1 MSFLASEQKHIET
14 ILKSLPTSA
23 GVYRFLDKDNNV
35 IYVGKAKNLRNRVQS
50 YFKNDLT
57 HSPKTRLL
65 VKKIHDIKLVVVESE
80 TEALLLEN
88 NFIKQYKPRYNIL
101 LKDDKTYPW
110 FCVSNE
116 EYPRVFTTRKR
127 LKDGSLYFGP
137 YPNGK
142 LLKELQDLIS
152 KLYPYRRCVMPMS
165 EESVFKNKYR
175 ACLNKQIKI
184 CSAPCEGC
192 VTKEEYREIISDIK
206 RILRGD
212 FYQIKKDLKNQMMD
226 YANNLEFEKAQEI
239 KDKIQLLD
247 AYTAKTS
254 IVVNSSLNAE
264 IFAYE
269 QIEEGII
276 VNAMRVVNG
285 SLISSISKEVKV
297 PIEEERTDIFTSAI
311 IQLRSQLSWESD
323 LLILPEILPL
333 PEDYA
338 RQTLADTN
346 EKKKLLDLCQKNALF
361 AKSDK
366 IKRDTLLNPERWS
379 KNLVLQIQK
388 DLNLPKPPYHMECFD
403 NSNIQGAN
411 AVAACVVFRN
421 GKPST
426 KEYRHFNIKTV
437 EGPNDYDSMREILHR
452 RYSRLVKEEKQLPDL
467 IIIDGG
473 KGQLAVAVET
483 LEELGL
489 YGQIPIISIAERLE
503 EIYYPGNPYPLCLD
517 KRSNSLKTIQHIRD
531 EAHRF
536 GITHHRNKR
545 SKETFHTVLTQIPG
559 IGEKTAIDLLL
570 RFKSVKQI
578 KEAPLSEI
586 EKCIGKAKAKKVYEY
601 LQKKV

>member
-1 MSFLASEQKHIET
+1 MSIEATKQKQIET

-23 GVYRFLDKDNNV
+23 GVYRFLDREGTV

-50 YFKNDLT
+50 YFKNDFS

-65 VKKIHDIKLVVVESE
+65 VKKIHDIKLVVVENE

-88 NFIKQYKPRYNIL
+88 NFIKQYKPKYNIL

-110 FCVSNE
+110 FCISNE
-116 EYPRVFTTRKR
+116 EYPRIFTTRKR

-142 LLKELQDLIS
+142 LLKELQDLIG
-152 KLYPYRRCVMPMS
+152 KLYPYRRCKIPMT
-165 EESVFKNKYR
+165 EEGVLKNKYKE
-175 ACLNKQIKI
+175 CLNKQIKI
-184 CSAPCEGC
+184 CSAPCEGN
-192 VTKEEYREIISDIK
+192 VSKEEYREIINDIK

-226 YANNLEFEKAQEI
+226 FAKTLEFEKAQII

-254 IVVNSSLNAE
+254 IVTNSSLNAE

-269 QIEEGII
+269 EIEEGIML
-276 VNAMRVVNG
+276 NAMKIVNG
-285 SLISSISKEVKV
+285 SLISSISKQVKA
-297 PIEEERTDIFTSAI
+297 PIEEEKINIFTTAI
-311 IQLRSQLSWESD
+311 IQLRSQLAWEGE
-323 LLILPEILPL
+323 LLIVPEILPL

-338 RQTLADTN
+338 KQTLADN
-346 EKKKLLDLCQKNALF
+346 SEKKKVLELCQKNALF

-366 IKRDTLLNPERWS
+366 IKRDTLLDPNRWAENLI
-379 KNLVLQIQK
+379 KNIQK
-388 DLNLPKPPYHMECFD
+388 DLNLPKPPYYMECFD
-403 NSNIQGAN
+403 NSNIQGCN

-437 EGPNDYDSMREILHR
+437 EGPDDYSSMKEIVYR
-452 RYSRLVKEEKQLPDL
+452 RYSRLIKEKKPLPDL

-473 KGQLAVAVET
+473 KGQLAVAVEA
-483 LEELGL
+483 LNELGI
-489 YGQIPIISIAERLE
+489 YEQIPIISIAERLE

-570 RFKSVKQI
+570 RFKSVKQLS
-578 KEAPLSEI
+578 ETPLSEI
-586 EKCIGKAKAKKVYEY
+586 EKCIGKSKAEKVFAY
-601 LQKKV
+601 LHK

>member
-1 MSFLASEQKHIET
+1 MHFANLESKHLEN

-23 GVYRFLDKDNNV
+23 GVYRFLDREGNV
-35 IYVGKAKNLRNRVQS
+35 IYVGKAKNLKSRVQS
-50 YFKNDLT
+50 YFKNDLS

-80 TEALLLEN
+80 NEALLLEN

-110 FCVSNE
+110 FCISNE
-116 EYPRVFTTRKR
+116 EYPRVFTTRNKKR
-127 LKDGSLYFGP
+127 DGSLYFGP

-142 LLKELQDLIS
+142 LLKELQDLIG
-152 KLYPYRRCVMPMS
+152 KLYPYRRCKIPMT
-165 EESVFKNKYR
+165 EEGVFKNKYKE
-175 ACLNKQIKI
+175 CLNKQIKI
-184 CSAPCEGC
+184 CSAPCEGN
-192 VTKEEYREIISDIK
+192 VSKEEYRAIINDIK

-226 YANNLEFEKAQEI
+226 FAKTLEFEKAQII

-254 IVVNSSLNAE
+254 IVTNSSLNAE

-269 QIEEGII
+269 EIDEGIML
-276 VNAMRVVNG
+276 NAMKIVNG
-285 SLISSISKEVKV
+285 SLISSISKQVKA
-297 PIEEERTDIFTSAI
+297 PIEEDKINIFTTAI
-311 IQLRSQLSWESD
+311 IQLRSQLAWEGE
-323 LLILPEILPL
+323 LLIVPEILPL

-338 RQTLADTN
+338 KQTLADN
-346 EKKKLLDLCQKNALF
+346 SEKKKVLELCQKNALF

-366 IKRDTLLNPERWS
+366 IKRDTLLDPNRWAENLI
-379 KNLVLQIQK
+379 KNIQK
-388 DLNLPKPPYHMECFD
+388 DLNLPKPPYYMECFD
-403 NSNIQGAN
+403 NSNIQGCN

-437 EGPNDYDSMREILHR
+437 EGPNDYASMKEIVFR
-452 RYSRLVKEEKQLPDL
+452 RYSRLIKEEKPLPDL

-473 KGQLAVAVET
+473 KGQLAVAVEA
-483 LEELGL
+483 LSELGV
-489 YGQIPIISIAERLE
+489 YEQIPIISIAERLE

-570 RFKSVKQI
+570 RFKSVKQLS
-578 KEAPLSEI
+578 ETPLSEI
-586 EKCIGKAKAKKVYEY
+586 EKCIGKAKAEKVFAY
-601 LQKKV
+601 LHK

>member
-1 MSFLASEQKHIET
+1 VHFANLESKHLEN

-23 GVYRFLDKDNNV
+23 GVYRFLDREGNV
-35 IYVGKAKNLRNRVQS
+35 IYVGKAKNLKSRVQS
-50 YFKNDLT
+50 YFKNDLS

-80 TEALLLEN
+80 NEALLLEN

-110 FCVSNE
+110 FCISNE
-116 EYPRVFTTRKR
+116 EYPRVFTTRNKKR
-127 LKDGSLYFGP
+127 DGSLYFGP

-142 LLKELQDLIS
+142 LLKELQDLIG
-152 KLYPYRRCVMPMS
+152 KLYPYRRCKIPMT
-165 EESVFKNKYR
+165 EEGVFKNKYKE
-175 ACLNKQIKI
+175 CLNKQIKI
-184 CSAPCEGC
+184 CSAPCEGN
-192 VTKEEYREIISDIK
+192 VSKEEYRAIINDIK

-226 YANNLEFEKAQEI
+226 FAKTLEFEKAQII

-254 IVVNSSLNAE
+254 IVTNSSLNAE

-269 QIEEGII
+269 EIDEGIML
-276 VNAMRVVNG
+276 NAMKIVNG
-285 SLISSISKEVKV
+285 SLISSISKQVKA
-297 PIEEERTDIFTSAI
+297 PIEEDKINIFTTAI
-311 IQLRSQLSWESD
+311 IQLRSQLAWEGE
-323 LLILPEILPL
+323 LLIVPEILPL

-338 RQTLADTN
+338 KQTLADN
-346 EKKKLLDLCQKNALF
+346 SEKKKVLELCQKNALF

-366 IKRDTLLNPERWS
+366 IKRDTLLDPNRWAENLI
-379 KNLVLQIQK
+379 KNIQK
-388 DLNLPKPPYHMECFD
+388 DLNLPKPPYYMECFD
-403 NSNIQGAN
+403 NSNIQGCN

-437 EGPNDYDSMREILHR
+437 EGPNDYASMKEIVFR
-452 RYSRLVKEEKQLPDL
+452 RYSRLIKEEKPLPDL

-473 KGQLAVAVET
+473 KGQLAVAVEA
-483 LEELGL
+483 LSELGI
-489 YGQIPIISIAERLE
+489 YEQIPIISIAERLE

-570 RFKSVKQI
+570 RFKSVKQLS
-578 KEAPLSEI
+578 ETSLSEI
-586 EKCIGKAKAKKVYEY
+586 EKCIGKAKAEKVFAY
-601 LQKKV
+601 LHK

>member
-1 MSFLASEQKHIET
+1 MSSEIEKQKHIET

-23 GVYRFLDKDNNV
+23 GVYRFLDQDGKI
-35 IYVGKAKNLRNRVQS
+35 IYVGKAKNLKNRVQS
-50 YFKNDLT
+50 YFKNDLS

-65 VKKIHDIKLVVVESE
+65 VKKIHDIKLVVVSSE

-110 FCVSNE
+110 ICVSNE
-116 EYPRVFTTRKR
+116 EYPQILTTRKK
-127 LKDGSLYFGP
+127 LKDGSIYFGP
-137 YPNGK
+137 YPNGR
-142 LLKELQDLIS
+142 LLKELQELIG
-152 KLYPYRRCVMPMS
+152 KLYPYRRCKIPMT
-165 EESVFKNKYR
+165 EQNVLKNKYR

-192 VTKEEYREIISDIK
+192 VSKEEYREIINDIK
-206 RILRGD
+206 KILRGD
-212 FYQIKKDLKNQMMD
+212 FHQLKTSLREQMMN
-226 YANNLEFEKAQEI
+226 YAKILEFEKAQIFKE
-239 KDKIQLLD
+239 KIQLLD
-247 AYTAKTS
+247 AYTSKTS
-254 IVVNSSLNAE
+254 IVTNSSLNAE

-269 QIEEGII
+269 ELSDGIM
-276 VNAMRVVNG
+276 VNAMKVVNG
-285 SLISSISKEVKV
+285 SLISSLSKEVKA
-297 PIEEERTDIFTSAI
+297 PIEEEIIDIFTTAI
-311 IQLRSQLSWESD
+311 IQLRSQLGWESEQ
-323 LLILPEILPL
+323 IIVPQILPL

-338 RQTLADTN
+338 KQTLADTN
-346 EKKKLLDLCQKNALF
+346 DRKKLLDLCKKNALF

-366 IKRDTLLNPERWS
+366 IKRDTILDPERWS
-379 KNLVLQIQK
+379 KNLISQIQK
-388 DLNLPKPPYHMECFD
+388 DLNLPKPPYYMECFD
-403 NSNIQGAN
+403 NSNIQGCN
-411 AVAACVVFRN
+411 AVAACVVFRG

-437 EGPNDYDSMREILHR
+437 EGPDDYASMKEIINR
-452 RYSRLVKEEKQLPDL
+452 RYSRLIKEEKPLPDL

-473 KGQLAVAVET
+473 KGQLAVAVEA
-483 LEELGL
+483 LSELGL
-489 YGQIPIISIAERLE
+489 YPQIPIISIAERLE

-545 SKETFHTVLTQIPG
+545 SKETFHTMLTQIPG

-570 RFKSVKQI
+570 RFKSVKQL
-578 KEAPLSEI
+578 KETPLEEV
-586 EKCIGKAKAKKVYEY
+586 EKCIGKAKAQKLFSH
-601 LQKKV
+601 LQK

>member
-1 MSFLASEQKHIET
+1 MSIEATKQKQIET

-23 GVYRFLDKDNNV
+23 GVYRFLDREGTV

-50 YFKNDLT
+50 YFKNDLS

-65 VKKIHDIKLVVVESE
+65 VKKIHDIKLVVVENE

-110 FCVSNE
+110 FCISNE
-116 EYPRVFTTRKR
+116 EYPRIFTTRKR

-142 LLKELQDLIS
+142 LLKELQDLIG
-152 KLYPYRRCVMPMS
+152 KLYPYRRCKIPMT
-165 EESVFKNKYR
+165 EEGVLKNKYKE
-175 ACLNKQIKI
+175 CLNKQIKI
-184 CSAPCEGC
+184 CSAPCEGN
-192 VTKEEYREIISDIK
+192 VSKEEYREIINDIK

-226 YANNLEFEKAQEI
+226 FAKTLEFEKAQII

-254 IVVNSSLNAE
+254 IVTNSSLNAE

-269 QIEEGII
+269 EIEEGIML
-276 VNAMRVVNG
+276 NAMKIVNG
-285 SLISSISKEVKV
+285 SLISSISKQVKA
-297 PIEEERTDIFTSAI
+297 PIEEEKINIFTTAI
-311 IQLRSQLSWESD
+311 IQLRSQLAWEGE
-323 LLILPEILPL
+323 LLIVPEILPL

-338 RQTLADTN
+338 KQTLADN
-346 EKKKLLDLCQKNALF
+346 SEKKKVLELCQKNALF

-366 IKRDTLLNPERWS
+366 IKRDTLLDPNRWAENLI
-379 KNLVLQIQK
+379 KNIQK
-388 DLNLPKPPYHMECFD
+388 DLNLPKPPYYMECFD
-403 NSNIQGAN
+403 NSNIQGCN

-437 EGPNDYDSMREILHR
+437 EGPDDYSSMKEIVYR
-452 RYSRLVKEEKQLPDL
+452 RYSRLIKEEKPLPDL

-473 KGQLAVAVET
+473 KGQLAVAVEA
-483 LEELGL
+483 LSELGV
-489 YGQIPIISIAERLE
+489 YEQIPIISIAERLE

-570 RFKSVKQI
+570 RFKSVKQLS
-578 KEAPLSEI
+578 ETPLSEI
-586 EKCIGKAKAKKVYEY
+586 EKCIGKAKAEKVFAY
-601 LQKKV
+601 LHK

>member
-1 MSFLASEQKHIET
+1 MSIEATKQKQIET

-23 GVYRFLDKDNNV
+23 GVYRFLDKEGTV

-50 YFKNDLT
+50 YFKNDLS

-65 VKKIHDIKLVVVESE
+65 VKKIHDIKLVVVENE

-110 FCVSNE
+110 FCISNE
-116 EYPRVFTTRKR
+116 EYPRIFTTRKR

-142 LLKELQDLIS
+142 LLKELQDLIG
-152 KLYPYRRCVMPMS
+152 KLYPYRRCKIPMT
-165 EESVFKNKYR
+165 EEGVLKNKYKE
-175 ACLNKQIKI
+175 CLNKQIKI
-184 CSAPCEGC
+184 CSAPCEGN
-192 VTKEEYREIISDIK
+192 VSKEEYREIINDIK

-226 YANNLEFEKAQEI
+226 FAKTLEFEKAQII

-254 IVVNSSLNAE
+254 IVTNSSLNAE

-269 QIEEGII
+269 EIEEGIML
-276 VNAMRVVNG
+276 NAMKIVNG
-285 SLISSISKEVKV
+285 SLISSISKQVKA
-297 PIEEERTDIFTSAI
+297 PIEEEKINILTTAI
-311 IQLRSQLSWESD
+311 IQLRSQLAWEGE
-323 LLILPEILPL
+323 LLIVPEILPL

-338 RQTLADTN
+338 KQTLADN
-346 EKKKLLDLCQKNALF
+346 REKKKVLELCQKNALF

-366 IKRDTLLNPERWS
+366 IKRDTLLDPNRWAENLI
-379 KNLVLQIQK
+379 KNIQK
-388 DLNLPKPPYHMECFD
+388 DLNLPKPPYYMECFD
-403 NSNIQGAN
+403 NSNIQGCN

-437 EGPNDYDSMREILHR
+437 EGPDDYSSMKEIVYR
-452 RYSRLVKEEKQLPDL
+452 RYSRLIKEEKPLPDL

-473 KGQLAVAVET
+473 KGQLAVAVEA
-483 LEELGL
+483 LSELGV
-489 YGQIPIISIAERLE
+489 YEQIPIISIAERLE

-570 RFKSVKQI
+570 RFKSVKQLS
-578 KEAPLSEI
+578 ETPLSEI
-586 EKCIGKAKAKKVYEY
+586 EKCIGKAKAEKVFAY
-601 LQKKV
+601 LHK

>member
-1 MSFLASEQKHIET
+1 MSSEIEKQKHIET

-23 GVYRFLDKDNNV
+23 GVYRFLDQDGKI
-35 IYVGKAKNLRNRVQS
+35 IYVGKAKNLKNRVQS
-50 YFKNDLT
+50 YFKNDLS

-65 VKKIHDIKLVVVESE
+65 VKKIHDIKLVVVSSE

-110 FCVSNE
+110 ICVSNE
-116 EYPRVFTTRKR
+116 EYPQILTTRKK
-127 LKDGSLYFGP
+127 LKDGSIYFGP
-137 YPNGK
+137 YPNGR
-142 LLKELQDLIS
+142 LLKELQELIG
-152 KLYPYRRCVMPMS
+152 KLYPYRRCKIPMT
-165 EESVFKNKYR
+165 EQNVLKNKYR

-192 VTKEEYREIISDIK
+192 VSKEEYREIINDIK
-206 RILRGD
+206 KILRGD
-212 FYQIKKDLKNQMMD
+212 FHQLKTSLREQMMNC
-226 YANNLEFEKAQEI
+226 AKTLEFEKAQIFKE
-239 KDKIQLLD
+239 KIQLLD
-247 AYTAKTS
+247 AYTSKTS
-254 IVVNSSLNAE
+254 IVTNLSLNAE

-269 QIEEGII
+269 ELSDGIM
-276 VNAMRVVNG
+276 VNAMKVVNG
-285 SLISSISKEVKV
+285 SLISSLSKEVKA
-297 PIEEERTDIFTSAI
+297 PIEEEIIDIFTTAI
-311 IQLRSQLSWESD
+311 IQLRSQLGWESEQ
-323 LLILPEILPL
+323 IIVPQILPL

-338 RQTLADTN
+338 KQTLADTN
-346 EKKKLLDLCQKNALF
+346 DRKKLLDLCKKNALF

-366 IKRDTLLNPERWS
+366 IKRDTILDPERWS
-379 KNLVLQIQK
+379 KNLISQIQK
-388 DLNLPKPPYHMECFD
+388 DLNLPKPPYYMECFD
-403 NSNIQGAN
+403 NSNIQGCN
-411 AVAACVVFRN
+411 AVAACVVFRG

-437 EGPNDYDSMREILHR
+437 EGPDDYASMKEIINR
-452 RYSRLVKEEKQLPDL
+452 RYSRLIKEEKPLPDL

-473 KGQLAVAVET
+473 KGQLAVAVEA
-483 LEELGL
+483 LSELGL
-489 YGQIPIISIAERLE
+489 YPQIPIISIAERLE

-545 SKETFHTVLTQIPG
+545 SKETFHTMLTQIPG

-570 RFKSVKQI
+570 RFKSVKQL
-578 KEAPLSEI
+578 KETPLEEV
-586 EKCIGKAKAKKVYEY
+586 EKCIGKAKAQKLFSH
-601 LQKKV
+601 LQK

>member
-1 MSFLASEQKHIET
+1 MHFANLESKHLEN

-23 GVYRFLDKDNNV
+23 GVYRFLDREGTV
-35 IYVGKAKNLRNRVQS
+35 IYVGKAKNLKNRVQS
-50 YFKNDLT
+50 YFKNDLS

-80 TEALLLEN
+80 NEALLLEN

-110 FCVSNE
+110 FCISNE
-116 EYPRVFTTRKR
+116 EYPRVFTTRNKKR
-127 LKDGSLYFGP
+127 DGSLYFGP

-142 LLKELQDLIS
+142 LLKELQDLIG
-152 KLYPYRRCVMPMS
+152 KLYPYRRCKIPMT
-165 EESVFKNKYR
+165 EEGVFKNKYKE
-175 ACLNKQIKI
+175 CLNKQIKI
-184 CSAPCEGC
+184 CSAPCEGN
-192 VTKEEYREIISDIK
+192 VSKEEYREIINDIK

-226 YANNLEFEKAQEI
+226 FAKTLEFEKAQII

-254 IVVNSSLNAE
+254 IVTNSSLNAE

-269 QIEEGII
+269 EIDEGIML
-276 VNAMRVVNG
+276 NAMKIVNG
-285 SLISSISKEVKV
+285 SLISSISKQVKA
-297 PIEEERTDIFTSAI
+297 PIEEDKINIFTTAI
-311 IQLRSQLSWESD
+311 IQLRSQLAWEGE
-323 LLILPEILPL
+323 LLIVPEILPL

-338 RQTLADTN
+338 KQTLADN
-346 EKKKLLDLCQKNALF
+346 SEKKKVLELCQKNALF

-366 IKRDTLLNPERWS
+366 IKRDTLLDPNRWAES
-379 KNLVLQIQK
+379 LIKNIQK
-388 DLNLPKPPYHMECFD
+388 DLNLPKPPYYMECFD
-403 NSNIQGAN
+403 NSNIQGCN

-437 EGPNDYDSMREILHR
+437 EGPNDYASMKEIVFR
-452 RYSRLVKEEKQLPDL
+452 RYSRLIKEEKPLPDL

-473 KGQLAVAVET
+473 KGQLAVAVEA
-483 LEELGL
+483 LSELGI
-489 YGQIPIISIAERLE
+489 YEQIPIISIAERLE

-570 RFKSVKQI
+570 RFKSVKQLS
-578 KEAPLSEI
+578 ETSLSEI
-586 EKCIGKAKAKKVYEY
+586 EKCVGKAKAEKVFAY
-601 LQKKV
+601 LHK

>member
-1 MSFLASEQKHIET
+1 MSIEATKQKQIET

-23 GVYRFLDKDNNV
+23 GVYRFLDREGTV

-50 YFKNDLT
+50 YFKNDFS

-65 VKKIHDIKLVVVESE
+65 VKKIHDIKLVVVENE

-110 FCVSNE
+110 FCISNE
-116 EYPRVFTTRKR
+116 EYPRIFTTRKR

-142 LLKELQDLIS
+142 LLKELQDLIG
-152 KLYPYRRCVMPMS
+152 KLYPYRRCKIPMT
-165 EESVFKNKYR
+165 EEGVLKNKYKE
-175 ACLNKQIKI
+175 CLNKQIKI
-184 CSAPCEGC
+184 CSAPCEGN
-192 VTKEEYREIISDIK
+192 VSKEEYREIINDIK

-212 FYQIKKDLKNQMMD
+212 FYQIRKDLKNQMMD
-226 YANNLEFEKAQEI
+226 FAKTLEFEKAQII

-247 AYTAKTS
+247 AYAAKTS
-254 IVVNSSLNAE
+254 IVTNSSLNAE

-269 QIEEGII
+269 EIEEGIML
-276 VNAMRVVNG
+276 NAMKIVNG
-285 SLISSISKEVKV
+285 SLISSISKQVKA
-297 PIEEERTDIFTSAI
+297 PIEEEKINIFTTAI
-311 IQLRSQLSWESD
+311 IQLRSQLAWEGE
-323 LLILPEILPL
+323 LLIVPEILPL

-338 RQTLADTN
+338 KQTLADN
-346 EKKKLLDLCQKNALF
+346 SEKKKVLELCQKNALF

-366 IKRDTLLNPERWS
+366 IKRDSILDPERWN

-388 DLNLPKPPYHMECFD
+388 DLNLPKPPYYMECFD
-403 NSNIQGAN
+403 NSNIQGCN

-437 EGPNDYDSMREILHR
+437 EGPDDYSSMKEIVYR
-452 RYSRLVKEEKQLPDL
+452 RYSRLIKEEKPLPDL

-473 KGQLAVAVET
+473 KGQLAVAVEA
-483 LEELGL
+483 LNELGI
-489 YGQIPIISIAERLE
+489 YEQIPIISIAERLE

-570 RFKSVKQI
+570 RFKSVKQLS
-578 KEAPLSEI
+578 ETPLSEI
-586 EKCIGKAKAKKVYEY
+586 EKCIGKAKAEKVFTY
-601 LQKKV
+601 LHK

>member
-1 MSFLASEQKHIET
+1 MSSEIEKQKHIET

-23 GVYRFLDKDNNV
+23 GVYRFLDQDGKI
-35 IYVGKAKNLRNRVQS
+35 IYVGKAKNLKNRVQS
-50 YFKNDLT
+50 YFKNDLS

-65 VKKIHDIKLVVVESE
+65 VKKIHDIKLVVVSSE

-110 FCVSNE
+110 ICVSNE
-116 EYPRVFTTRKR
+116 EYPQILTTRKK
-127 LKDGSLYFGP
+127 LKDGSIYFGP
-137 YPNGK
+137 YPNGR
-142 LLKELQDLIS
+142 LLKELQELIG
-152 KLYPYRRCVMPMS
+152 KLYPYRRCKIPMT
-165 EESVFKNKYR
+165 EQNVLKNKYR

-192 VTKEEYREIISDIK
+192 VSKEEYREIINDIK
-206 RILRGD
+206 KILRGD
-212 FYQIKKDLKNQMMD
+212 FHQLKTSLREQMMN
-226 YANNLEFEKAQEI
+226 YAKTLEFEKAQIFKE
-239 KDKIQLLD
+239 KIQLLD
-247 AYTAKTS
+247 AYTSKTS
-254 IVVNSSLNAE
+254 IVTNSSLNAE

-269 QIEEGII
+269 ELSDGIM
-276 VNAMRVVNG
+276 VNAMKVVNG
-285 SLISSISKEVKV
+285 SLISSLSKEVKA
-297 PIEEERTDIFTSAI
+297 PIEEEIIDIFTTAI
-311 IQLRSQLSWESD
+311 IQLRSQLGWESEQ
-323 LLILPEILPL
+323 IIVPQILPL

-338 RQTLADTN
+338 KQTLADTN
-346 EKKKLLDLCQKNALF
+346 DRKKLLDLCKKNALF

-366 IKRDTLLNPERWS
+366 IKRDTILDPERWS
-379 KNLVLQIQK
+379 KNLISQIQK
-388 DLNLPKPPYHMECFD
+388 DLNLPKPPYYMECFD
-403 NSNIQGAN
+403 NSNIQGCN
-411 AVAACVVFRN
+411 AVAACVVFRG

-437 EGPNDYDSMREILHR
+437 EGPNDYASMKEIINR
-452 RYSRLVKEEKQLPDL
+452 RYSRLIKEEKPLPDL

-473 KGQLAVAVET
+473 KGQLAVAVEA
-483 LEELGL
+483 LSELGL
-489 YGQIPIISIAERLE
+489 YPQIPIISIAERLE

-545 SKETFHTVLTQIPG
+545 SKETFHTMLTQIPG

-570 RFKSVKQI
+570 RFKSVKQL
-578 KEAPLSEI
+578 KETPLEEV
-586 EKCIGKAKAKKVYEY
+586 EKCIGKAKAQKLFSH
-601 LQKKV
+601 LQK

>member
-1 MSFLASEQKHIET
+1 MSIEATKQKQIET

-23 GVYRFLDKDNNV
+23 GVYRFLDREGTV

-50 YFKNDLT
+50 YFKNDLS

-65 VKKIHDIKLVVVESE
+65 VKKIHDIKLVVVENE

-110 FCVSNE
+110 FCISNE
-116 EYPRVFTTRKR
+116 EYPRIFTTRKR

-142 LLKELQDLIS
+142 LLKELQDLIG
-152 KLYPYRRCVMPMS
+152 KLYPYRRCKIPMT
-165 EESVFKNKYR
+165 EEGVLKNKYKE
-175 ACLNKQIKI
+175 CLNKQIKI
-184 CSAPCEGC
+184 CSAPCEGN
-192 VTKEEYREIISDIK
+192 VSKEEYREIINDIK

-226 YANNLEFEKAQEI
+226 FAKTLEFEKAQII

-254 IVVNSSLNAE
+254 IVTNSSLNAE

-269 QIEEGII
+269 EIEEGIML
-276 VNAMRVVNG
+276 NAMKIVNG
-285 SLISSISKEVKV
+285 SLISSISKQVKA
-297 PIEEERTDIFTSAI
+297 PIEEEKINIFTTAI
-311 IQLRSQLSWESD
+311 IQLRSQLAWEGE
-323 LLILPEILPL
+323 LLIVPEILPL

-338 RQTLADTN
+338 KQTLADN
-346 EKKKLLDLCQKNALF
+346 SEKKKVLELCQKNALF

-366 IKRDTLLNPERWS
+366 IKRDTLLDPNRWAENLI
-379 KNLVLQIQK
+379 KNIQK
-388 DLNLPKPPYHMECFD
+388 DLNLPKPPYYMECFD
-403 NSNIQGAN
+403 NSNIQGCN

-437 EGPNDYDSMREILHR
+437 EGPDDYSSMKEIVYR
-452 RYSRLVKEEKQLPDL
+452 RYSRLIKEEKPLPDL

-473 KGQLAVAVET
+473 KGQLAVAVEA
-483 LEELGL
+483 LNELGI
-489 YGQIPIISIAERLE
+489 YEQIPIISIAERLE

-570 RFKSVKQI
+570 RFKSVKQLS
-578 KEAPLSEI
+578 ETPLSEI
-586 EKCIGKAKAKKVYEY
+586 EKCIGKAKAEKVFAY
-601 LQKKV
+601 LHK

>member
-1 MSFLASEQKHIET
+1 VHFANLESKHLEN

-23 GVYRFLDKDNNV
+23 GVYRFLDREGNV
-35 IYVGKAKNLRNRVQS
+35 IYVGKAKNLKSRVQS
-50 YFKNDLT
+50 YFKNDLS

-80 TEALLLEN
+80 NEALLLEN

-110 FCVSNE
+110 FCISNE
-116 EYPRVFTTRKR
+116 EYPRVFTTRNKKR
-127 LKDGSLYFGP
+127 DGSLYFGP

-142 LLKELQDLIS
+142 LLKELQDLIG
-152 KLYPYRRCVMPMS
+152 KLYPYRRCKIPMT
-165 EESVFKNKYR
+165 EEGVFKNKYKE
-175 ACLNKQIKI
+175 CLNKQIKI
-184 CSAPCEGC
+184 CSAPCEGN
-192 VTKEEYREIISDIK
+192 VSKEEYRAIINDIK

-226 YANNLEFEKAQEI
+226 FAKTLEFEKAQII

-254 IVVNSSLNAE
+254 IVTNSSLNAE

-269 QIEEGII
+269 EIDEGIML
-276 VNAMRVVNG
+276 NAMKIVNG
-285 SLISSISKEVKV
+285 SLISSISKQVKA
-297 PIEEERTDIFTSAI
+297 PIEEDKINIFTTAI
-311 IQLRSQLSWESD
+311 IQLRSQLAWEGE
-323 LLILPEILPL
+323 LLIVPEILPL

-338 RQTLADTN
+338 KQTLADN
-346 EKKKLLDLCQKNALF
+346 SEKKKVLELCQKNALF

-366 IKRDTLLNPERWS
+366 IKRDTLLDPNRWAENLI
-379 KNLVLQIQK
+379 KNIQK
-388 DLNLPKPPYHMECFD
+388 DLNLPKPPYYMECFD
-403 NSNIQGAN
+403 NSNIQGCN

-437 EGPNDYDSMREILHR
+437 EGPNDYASMKEIVFR
-452 RYSRLVKEEKQLPDL
+452 RYSRLIKEEKPLPDL

-473 KGQLAVAVET
+473 KGQLAVAVEA
-483 LEELGL
+483 LSELGV
-489 YGQIPIISIAERLE
+489 YEQVPIISIAERLE

-570 RFKSVKQI
+570 RFKSVKQLS
-578 KEAPLSEI
+578 ETSLSEI
-586 EKCIGKAKAKKVYEY
+586 EKCIGKAKAEKVFAY
-601 LQKKV
+601 LHK

>member
-1 MSFLASEQKHIET
+1 MSIEATKQKQIET

-23 GVYRFLDKDNNV
+23 GVYRFLDREGTV

-50 YFKNDLT
+50 YFKNDLS

-65 VKKIHDIKLVVVESE
+65 VKKIHDIKLVVVENE

-110 FCVSNE
+110 FCISNE

-142 LLKELQDLIS
+142 LLKELQDLIG
-152 KLYPYRRCVMPMS
+152 KLYPYRRCKIPMT
-165 EESVFKNKYR
+165 EEGVLKNKYKE
-175 ACLNKQIKI
+175 CLNKQIKI
-184 CSAPCEGC
+184 CSAPCEGN
-192 VTKEEYREIISDIK
+192 VSKEEYREIINDIK

-226 YANNLEFEKAQEI
+226 FAKTLEFEKAQII

-254 IVVNSSLNAE
+254 IVTNSSLNAE

-269 QIEEGII
+269 EIEEGIMLNAMKI
-276 VNAMRVVNG
+276 VNGR
-285 SLISSISKEVKV
+285 LISSISKQVKA
-297 PIEEERTDIFTSAI
+297 PIEEEKINIFTTAI
-311 IQLRSQLSWESD
+311 IQLRSQLAWEGE
-323 LLILPEILPL
+323 LLIVPEILPL

-338 RQTLADTN
+338 KQTLADN
-346 EKKKLLDLCQKNALF
+346 SEKKKVLELCQKNALF

-366 IKRDTLLNPERWS
+366 IKRDTLLDPNRWAENLI
-379 KNLVLQIQK
+379 KNIQK
-388 DLNLPKPPYHMECFD
+388 DLNLPKPPYYMECFD
-403 NSNIQGAN
+403 NSNIQGCN

-437 EGPNDYDSMREILHR
+437 EGPDDYSSMKEIVYR
-452 RYSRLVKEEKQLPDL
+452 RYSRLIKEEKPLPDL

-473 KGQLAVAVET
+473 KGQLAVAVEA
-483 LEELGL
+483 LSELGI
-489 YGQIPIISIAERLE
+489 YEQIPIISIAERLE

-570 RFKSVKQI
+570 RFKSVKQLS
-578 KEAPLSEI
+578 ETPLSEI
-586 EKCIGKAKAKKVYEY
+586 EKCIGKAKAEKVFAY
-601 LQKKV
+601 LHK

>member
-1 MSFLASEQKHIET
+1 MSIEATKQKQIET

-23 GVYRFLDKDNNV
+23 GVYRFLDREGTV

-50 YFKNDLT
+50 YFKNDFS

-65 VKKIHDIKLVVVESE
+65 VKKIHDIKLVVVENE

-110 FCVSNE
+110 FCISNE
-116 EYPRVFTTRKR
+116 EYPRIFTTRKR

-142 LLKELQDLIS
+142 LLKELQDLIG
-152 KLYPYRRCVMPMS
+152 KLYPYRRCKIPMT
-165 EESVFKNKYR
+165 EEGVLKNKYKE
-175 ACLNKQIKI
+175 CLNKQIKI
-184 CSAPCEGC
+184 CSAPCEGN
-192 VTKEEYREIISDIK
+192 VSKEEYREIINDIK

-226 YANNLEFEKAQEI
+226 FAKTLEFEKAQII

-254 IVVNSSLNAE
+254 IVTNSSLNAE

-269 QIEEGII
+269 EIEEGIML
-276 VNAMRVVNG
+276 NAMKIVNG
-285 SLISSISKEVKV
+285 SLISSISKQVKA
-297 PIEEERTDIFTSAI
+297 PIEEEKINIFTTAI
-311 IQLRSQLSWESD
+311 IQLRSQLAWEGE
-323 LLILPEILPL
+323 LLIVPEILPL

-338 RQTLADTN
+338 KQTLADN
-346 EKKKLLDLCQKNALF
+346 SEKKKVLELCQKNALF

-366 IKRDTLLNPERWS
+366 IKRDSILDPERWN

-388 DLNLPKPPYHMECFD
+388 DLNLPKPPYYMECFD
-403 NSNIQGAN
+403 NSNIQGCN

-437 EGPNDYDSMREILHR
+437 EGPDDYSSMKEIVYR
-452 RYSRLVKEEKQLPDL
+452 RYSRLIKEEKPLPDL

-473 KGQLAVAVET
+473 KGQLAVAVEA
-483 LEELGL
+483 LNELGI
-489 YGQIPIISIAERLE
+489 YEQIPIISIAERLE

-570 RFKSVKQI
+570 RFKSVKQLS
-578 KEAPLSEI
+578 ETPLSEI
-586 EKCIGKAKAKKVYEY
+586 EKCIGKSKAEKVFAY
-601 LQKKV
+601 LHK

>member
-1 MSFLASEQKHIET
+1 MSSETTKEKHIET

-23 GVYRFLDKDNNV
+23 GVYRFLDKDANI

-50 YFKNDLT
+50 YFKNDYS

-110 FCVSNE
+110 ICVSNE
-116 EYPRVFTTRKR
+116 EYPRVFTTRNKLR
-127 LKDGSLYFGP
+127 DGSLYFGP

-142 LLKELQDLIS
+142 LLKELQDLIA
-152 KLYPYRRCVMPMS
+152 KLYPYRRCKIPMT
-165 EESVFKNKYR
+165 EENVYKNKYR

-184 CSAPCEGC
+184 CCAPCEGC
-192 VTKEEYREIISDIK
+192 VTKEEYRQIINDIK
-206 RILRGD
+206 KVLRGD

-226 YANNLEFEKAQEI
+226 FAKNLEFEKAQII

-254 IVVNSSLNAE
+254 IVGNSTLNAE
-264 IFAYE
+264 VFAYE
-269 QIEEGII
+269 EIEEGII
-276 VNAMRVVNG
+276 INAMKVVNG
-285 SLISSISKEVKV
+285 CLVSSLSKEVKA
-297 PIEEERTDIFTSAI
+297 PIEEDKTEIFTSAI
-311 IQLRSQLSWESD
+311 IQLRSQLLWESD
-323 LLILPEILPL
+323 LIIVPELLPL
-333 PEDYA
+333 PESYA
-338 RQTLADTN
+338 RQDCGENT

-366 IKRDTLLNPERWS
+366 IKRDTLLDPERWS
-379 KNLVLQIQK
+379 ENLVKQIQK

-403 NSNIQGAN
+403 NSNIQGCN

-452 RYSRLVKEEKQLPDL
+452 RYSRVLKEEKELPDL

-517 KRSNSLKTIQHIRD
+517 KRSHSLQTIQHIRD

-559 IGEKTAIDLLL
+559 IGEKTAIELLL
-570 RFKSVKQI
+570 RFKSVKQLS
-578 KEAPLSEI
+578 ETPLSEI
-586 EKCIGKAKAKKVYEY
+586 EKCIGKAKAAKLYAFLHK
-601 LQKKV
+601 

>member
-1 MSFLASEQKHIET
+1 MHFANLESKHLEN

-23 GVYRFLDKDNNV
+23 GVYRFLDREGNV
-35 IYVGKAKNLRNRVQS
+35 IYVGKAKNLKSRVQS
-50 YFKNDLT
+50 YFKNDLS

-80 TEALLLEN
+80 NEALLLEN

-110 FCVSNE
+110 FCISNE
-116 EYPRVFTTRKR
+116 EYPRVFTTRNKKR
-127 LKDGSLYFGP
+127 DGSLYFGP

-142 LLKELQDLIS
+142 LLKELQDLIG
-152 KLYPYRRCVMPMS
+152 KLYPYRRCKIPMT
-165 EESVFKNKYR
+165 EEGVFKNKYKK
-175 ACLNKQIKI
+175 CLNKQIKI
-184 CSAPCEGC
+184 CSAPCEGN
-192 VTKEEYREIISDIK
+192 VSKEEYRAIINDIK

-226 YANNLEFEKAQEI
+226 FAKTLEFEKAQII

-254 IVVNSSLNAE
+254 IVTNSSLNAE

-269 QIEEGII
+269 EIDEGIML
-276 VNAMRVVNG
+276 NAMKIVNG
-285 SLISSISKEVKV
+285 SLISSISKQVKA
-297 PIEEERTDIFTSAI
+297 PIEEDKINIFTTAI
-311 IQLRSQLSWESD
+311 IQLRSQLAWEGE
-323 LLILPEILPL
+323 LLIVPEILPL

-338 RQTLADTN
+338 KQTLADN
-346 EKKKLLDLCQKNALF
+346 SEKKKVLELCQKNALF

-366 IKRDTLLNPERWS
+366 IKRDTLLDPNRWAENLI
-379 KNLVLQIQK
+379 KNIQK
-388 DLNLPKPPYHMECFD
+388 DLNLPKPPYYMECFD
-403 NSNIQGAN
+403 NSNIQGCN

-437 EGPNDYDSMREILHR
+437 EGPNDYASMKEIVFR
-452 RYSRLVKEEKQLPDL
+452 RYSRLIKEEKPLPDL

-473 KGQLAVAVET
+473 KGQLAVAVEA
-483 LEELGL
+483 LSELGV
-489 YGQIPIISIAERLE
+489 YEQIPIISIAERLE

-570 RFKSVKQI
+570 RFKSVKQLS
-578 KEAPLSEI
+578 ETSLSEI
-586 EKCIGKAKAKKVYEY
+586 EKCIGKAKAEKVFAY
-601 LQKKV
+601 LHK

>member
-1 MSFLASEQKHIET
+1 MSIEATKQKQIET

-23 GVYRFLDKDNNV
+23 GVYRFLDREGTV

-50 YFKNDLT
+50 YFKNDLS

-65 VKKIHDIKLVVVESE
+65 VKKIHDIKLVVVENE

-110 FCVSNE
+110 FCISNE
-116 EYPRVFTTRKR
+116 EYPRIFTTRKR

-142 LLKELQDLIS
+142 LLKELQDLIG
-152 KLYPYRRCVMPMS
+152 KLYPYRRCKIPMT
-165 EESVFKNKYR
+165 EEGVLKNKYKE
-175 ACLNKQIKI
+175 CLNKQIKI
-184 CSAPCEGC
+184 CSAPCEGN
-192 VTKEEYREIISDIK
+192 VSKEEYREIINDIK

-226 YANNLEFEKAQEI
+226 FAKTLEFEKAQII

-254 IVVNSSLNAE
+254 IVTNSSLNAE

-269 QIEEGII
+269 EIDEGIML
-276 VNAMRVVNG
+276 NAMKIVNG
-285 SLISSISKEVKV
+285 SLISSISKQVKA
-297 PIEEERTDIFTSAI
+297 PIEEEKINIFTTAI
-311 IQLRSQLSWESD
+311 IQLRSQLAWEGE
-323 LLILPEILPL
+323 LLIVPEILPL

-338 RQTLADTN
+338 KQTLADN
-346 EKKKLLDLCQKNALF
+346 SEKKKVLELCQKNALF

-366 IKRDTLLNPERWS
+366 IKRDTLLDPNRWAENLI
-379 KNLVLQIQK
+379 KNIQK
-388 DLNLPKPPYHMECFD
+388 DLNLPKPPYYMECFD
-403 NSNIQGAN
+403 NSNIQGCN

-437 EGPNDYDSMREILHR
+437 EGPDDYSSMKEIVYR
-452 RYSRLVKEEKQLPDL
+452 RYSRLIKEEKPLPDL

-473 KGQLAVAVET
+473 KGQLAVAVEA
-483 LEELGL
+483 LNELGV
-489 YGQIPIISIAERLE
+489 YEQIPIISIAERLE

-570 RFKSVKQI
+570 RFKSVKQLS
-578 KEAPLSEI
+578 ETPLSEI
-586 EKCIGKAKAKKVYEY
+586 EKCIGKAKAEKVFAY
-601 LQKKV
+601 LHK

>member
-1 MSFLASEQKHIET
+1 MSIEATKQKQIET

-23 GVYRFLDKDNNV
+23 GVYRFLDREGTV

-50 YFKNDLT
+50 YFKNDFS

-65 VKKIHDIKLVVVESE
+65 VKKIHDIKLVVVENE

-110 FCVSNE
+110 FCISNE
-116 EYPRVFTTRKR
+116 EYPRIFTTRKR

-142 LLKELQDLIS
+142 LLKELQDLIG
-152 KLYPYRRCVMPMS
+152 KLYPYRRCKIPMT
-165 EESVFKNKYR
+165 EEGVLKNKYKE
-175 ACLNKQIKI
+175 CLNKQIKI
-184 CSAPCEGC
+184 CSAPCEGN
-192 VTKEEYREIISDIK
+192 VSKEEYREIINDIK

-226 YANNLEFEKAQEI
+226 FAKTLEFEKAQII

-254 IVVNSSLNAE
+254 IVTNSSLNAE

-269 QIEEGII
+269 EIEEGIML
-276 VNAMRVVNG
+276 NAMKIVNG
-285 SLISSISKEVKV
+285 SLISSISKQVKA
-297 PIEEERTDIFTSAI
+297 PIEEEKINIFTTAI
-311 IQLRSQLSWESD
+311 IQLRSQLAWEGE
-323 LLILPEILPL
+323 LLIVPEILPL

-338 RQTLADTN
+338 KQTLADN
-346 EKKKLLDLCQKNALF
+346 SEKKKVLELCQKNALF

-366 IKRDTLLNPERWS
+366 IKRDTLLDPNRWAENLI
-379 KNLVLQIQK
+379 KNIQK
-388 DLNLPKPPYHMECFD
+388 DLNLPKPPYYMECFD
-403 NSNIQGAN
+403 NSNIQGCN

-437 EGPNDYDSMREILHR
+437 EGPDDYSSMKEIVYR
-452 RYSRLVKEEKQLPDL
+452 RYSRLIKEEKPLPDL

-473 KGQLAVAVET
+473 KGQLAVAVEA
-483 LEELGL
+483 LSELGI
-489 YGQIPIISIAERLE
+489 YEQIPIISIAERLE

-570 RFKSVKQI
+570 RFKSVKQLS
-578 KEAPLSEI
+578 ETPLSEI
-586 EKCIGKAKAKKVYEY
+586 EKCIGKAKAEKVFVY
-601 LQKKV
+601 LHK

>member
-1 MSFLASEQKHIET
+1 MSSEIEKQKHIET

-23 GVYRFLDKDNNV
+23 GVYRFLDQDGKI
-35 IYVGKAKNLRNRVQS
+35 IYVGKAKNLKNRVQS
-50 YFKNDLT
+50 YFKNDLS

-65 VKKIHDIKLVVVESE
+65 VKKIHDIKLVVVSSE

-110 FCVSNE
+110 ICVSNE
-116 EYPRVFTTRKR
+116 EYPQILTTRKK
-127 LKDGSLYFGP
+127 LKDGSIYFGP
-137 YPNGK
+137 YPNGR
-142 LLKELQDLIS
+142 LLKELQELIG
-152 KLYPYRRCVMPMS
+152 KLYPYRRCKIPMT
-165 EESVFKNKYR
+165 EQNVLKNKYR

-192 VTKEEYREIISDIK
+192 VSKEEYREIINDIK
-206 RILRGD
+206 KILRGD
-212 FYQIKKDLKNQMMD
+212 FHQLKTSLREQMMN
-226 YANNLEFEKAQEI
+226 YAKTLEFEKAQIFKE
-239 KDKIQLLD
+239 KIQLLD
-247 AYTAKTS
+247 AYTFKTS
-254 IVVNSSLNAE
+254 IVTNSSLNAE

-269 QIEEGII
+269 ELSDGIM
-276 VNAMRVVNG
+276 VNAMKVVNG
-285 SLISSISKEVKV
+285 SLISSLSKEVKA
-297 PIEEERTDIFTSAI
+297 PIEEEIIDIFTTAI
-311 IQLRSQLSWESD
+311 IQLRSQLGWESEQ
-323 LLILPEILPL
+323 IIVSQILPL

-338 RQTLADTN
+338 KQTLADTN
-346 EKKKLLDLCQKNALF
+346 DRKKLLDLCKKNALF

-366 IKRDTLLNPERWS
+366 IKRDTILDPERWS
-379 KNLVLQIQK
+379 KNLISQIQK
-388 DLNLPKPPYHMECFD
+388 DLNLPKPPYYMECFD
-403 NSNIQGAN
+403 NSNIQGCN
-411 AVAACVVFRN
+411 AVAACVVFRG

-437 EGPNDYDSMREILHR
+437 EGPDDYASMKEIINR
-452 RYSRLVKEEKQLPDL
+452 RYSRLIKEEKPLPDL

-473 KGQLAVAVET
+473 KGQLAVAVEA
-483 LEELGL
+483 LSELGL
-489 YGQIPIISIAERLE
+489 YPQIPIISIAERLE

-545 SKETFHTVLTQIPG
+545 SKETFHTMLTQIPG

-570 RFKSVKQI
+570 RFKSVKQL
-578 KEAPLSEI
+578 KETPLEEV
-586 EKCIGKAKAKKVYEY
+586 EKCIGKAKAQKLFSH
-601 LQKKV
+601 LQK

>member
-1 MSFLASEQKHIET
+1 MSSEIEKQKHIET

-23 GVYRFLDKDNNV
+23 GVYRFLDQDGKI
-35 IYVGKAKNLRNRVQS
+35 IYVGKAKNLKNRVQS
-50 YFKNDLT
+50 YFKNDLS

-65 VKKIHDIKLVVVESE
+65 VKKIHDIKLVVVSSE

-110 FCVSNE
+110 ICVSNE
-116 EYPRVFTTRKR
+116 EYPQILTTRKK
-127 LKDGSLYFGP
+127 LKDGSIYFGP
-137 YPNGK
+137 YPNGR
-142 LLKELQDLIS
+142 LLKELQELIG
-152 KLYPYRRCVMPMS
+152 KLYPYRRCKIPMT
-165 EESVFKNKYR
+165 EQNVLKNKYR

-192 VTKEEYREIISDIK
+192 VSKEEYREIINDIK
-206 RILRGD
+206 KILRGD
-212 FYQIKKDLKNQMMD
+212 FHQLKTSLREQMMN
-226 YANNLEFEKAQEI
+226 YAKTLEFEKAQIFKE
-239 KDKIQLLD
+239 KIQLLD
-247 AYTAKTS
+247 AYTSKTS
-254 IVVNSSLNAE
+254 IVTNSSLNAE

-269 QIEEGII
+269 ELSDGIM
-276 VNAMRVVNG
+276 VNAMKVVNG
-285 SLISSISKEVKV
+285 SLISSLSKEVKA
-297 PIEEERTDIFTSAI
+297 PIEEEIIDIFTTAI
-311 IQLRSQLSWESD
+311 IQLRSQLGWESEQ
-323 LLILPEILPL
+323 IIVSQILPL

-338 RQTLADTN
+338 KQTLADTN
-346 EKKKLLDLCQKNALF
+346 DRKKLLDLCKKNALF

-366 IKRDTLLNPERWS
+366 IKRDTILDPERWS
-379 KNLVLQIQK
+379 KNLISQIQK
-388 DLNLPKPPYHMECFD
+388 DLDLPKPPYYMECFD
-403 NSNIQGAN
+403 NSNIQGCN
-411 AVAACVVFRN
+411 AVAACVVFRG

-437 EGPNDYDSMREILHR
+437 EGPDDYASMKEIINR
-452 RYSRLVKEEKQLPDL
+452 RYSRLIKEEKPLPDL

-473 KGQLAVAVET
+473 KGQLAVAVEA
-483 LEELGL
+483 LSELGL
-489 YGQIPIISIAERLE
+489 YPQIPIISIAERLE

-545 SKETFHTVLTQIPG
+545 SKETFHTMLTQIPG

-570 RFKSVKQI
+570 RFKSVKQL
-578 KEAPLSEI
+578 KETPLEEV
-586 EKCIGKAKAKKVYEY
+586 EKCIGKAKAQKLFTH
-601 LQKKV
+601 LQK

>member
-1 MSFLASEQKHIET
+1 MHFANLESKHLEN

-23 GVYRFLDKDNNV
+23 GVYRFLDREGNV
-35 IYVGKAKNLRNRVQS
+35 IYVGKAKNLKSRVQS
-50 YFKNDLT
+50 YFKNDLS

-80 TEALLLEN
+80 NEALLLEN

-110 FCVSNE
+110 FCISNE
-116 EYPRVFTTRKR
+116 EYPRVFTTRNKKR
-127 LKDGSLYFGP
+127 DGSLYFGP

-142 LLKELQDLIS
+142 LLKELQDLIG
-152 KLYPYRRCVMPMS
+152 KLYPYRRCKIPMT
-165 EESVFKNKYR
+165 EEGVFKNKYKE
-175 ACLNKQIKI
+175 CLNKQIKI
-184 CSAPCEGC
+184 CSAPCEGN
-192 VTKEEYREIISDIK
+192 VSKEEYRAIINDIK

-226 YANNLEFEKAQEI
+226 FAKTLEFEKAQII

-254 IVVNSSLNAE
+254 IVTNSSLNAE

-269 QIEEGII
+269 EIDEGIML
-276 VNAMRVVNG
+276 NAMKIVNG
-285 SLISSISKEVKV
+285 SLISSISKQVKA
-297 PIEEERTDIFTSAI
+297 PIEEDKINIFTTAI
-311 IQLRSQLSWESD
+311 IQLRSQLAWEGE
-323 LLILPEILPL
+323 LLIVPEILPL

-338 RQTLADTN
+338 KQTLADN
-346 EKKKLLDLCQKNALF
+346 SEKKKVLELCQKNALF

-366 IKRDTLLNPERWS
+366 IKRDTLLDPNRWAENLI
-379 KNLVLQIQK
+379 KNIQK
-388 DLNLPKPPYHMECFD
+388 DLNLPKPPYYMECFD
-403 NSNIQGAN
+403 NSNIQGCN

-437 EGPNDYDSMREILHR
+437 EGPNDYASMKEIVFR
-452 RYSRLVKEEKQLPDL
+452 RYSRLIKEEKLLPDL

-473 KGQLAVAVET
+473 KGQLAVAVEA
-483 LEELGL
+483 LSELGV
-489 YGQIPIISIAERLE
+489 YEQIPIISIAERLE

-570 RFKSVKQI
+570 RFKSVKQLS
-578 KEAPLSEI
+578 ETSLSEI
-586 EKCIGKAKAKKVYEY
+586 EKCIGKAKAEKVFAY
-601 LQKKV
+601 LHK

>member
-1 MSFLASEQKHIET
+1 MSSEIEKQKHIET

-23 GVYRFLDKDNNV
+23 GVYRFLDQDGKI
-35 IYVGKAKNLRNRVQS
+35 IYVGKAKNLKNRVQS
-50 YFKNDLT
+50 YFKNDLS

-65 VKKIHDIKLVVVESE
+65 VKKIHDIKLVVVSSE

-110 FCVSNE
+110 ICVSNE
-116 EYPRVFTTRKR
+116 EYPQILTTRKK
-127 LKDGSLYFGP
+127 LKDGSIYFGP
-137 YPNGK
+137 YPNGR
-142 LLKELQDLIS
+142 LLKELQELIG
-152 KLYPYRRCVMPMS
+152 KLYPYRRCKIPMT
-165 EESVFKNKYR
+165 EQNVLKNKYR

-192 VTKEEYREIISDIK
+192 VSKEEYREIINDIK
-206 RILRGD
+206 KILRGD
-212 FYQIKKDLKNQMMD
+212 FHQLKTSLREQMMN
-226 YANNLEFEKAQEI
+226 YAKTLEFEKAQIFKE
-239 KDKIQLLD
+239 KIQLLD
-247 AYTAKTS
+247 AYTSKTS
-254 IVVNSSLNAE
+254 IVTNSSLNAE

-269 QIEEGII
+269 ELSDGIM
-276 VNAMRVVNG
+276 VNAMKVVNG
-285 SLISSISKEVKV
+285 SLISSLSKEVKA
-297 PIEEERTDIFTSAI
+297 PIEEEIIDIFTTAI
-311 IQLRSQLSWESD
+311 IQLRSQLGWESEQ
-323 LLILPEILPL
+323 IIVPQILPL

-338 RQTLADTN
+338 KQTLADTN
-346 EKKKLLDLCQKNALF
+346 DRKKLLDLCKKNALF

-366 IKRDTLLNPERWS
+366 IKRDTILDPERWS
-379 KNLVLQIQK
+379 KNLISQIQK
-388 DLNLPKPPYHMECFD
+388 DLNLPKPPYYMECFD
-403 NSNIQGAN
+403 NSNIQGCN
-411 AVAACVVFRN
+411 AVAACVVFRG

-437 EGPNDYDSMREILHR
+437 EGPDDYASMKEIINR
-452 RYSRLVKEEKQLPDL
+452 RYSRLIKEERPLPDL

-473 KGQLAVAVET
+473 KGQLAVAVEV
-483 LEELGL
+483 LNELGL
-489 YGQIPIISIAERLE
+489 YPQIPIISIAERLE

-545 SKETFHTVLTQIPG
+545 SKETFHTMLTQIPG

-570 RFKSVKQI
+570 RFKSVKQL
-578 KEAPLSEI
+578 KETPLEEV
-586 EKCIGKAKAKKVYEY
+586 EKCIGKAKAQKLFSH
-601 LQKKV
+601 LQK

>member
-1 MSFLASEQKHIET
+1 MSIEATKQKQIET

-23 GVYRFLDKDNNV
+23 GVYRFLDREGTV

-50 YFKNDLT
+50 YFKNDFS

-65 VKKIHDIKLVVVESE
+65 VKKIHDIKLVVVENE

-110 FCVSNE
+110 FCISNE
-116 EYPRVFTTRKR
+116 EYPRIFTTRKR

-142 LLKELQDLIS
+142 LLKELQDLIG
-152 KLYPYRRCVMPMS
+152 KLYPYRRCKIPMT
-165 EESVFKNKYR
+165 EEGVLKNKYKE
-175 ACLNKQIKI
+175 CLNKQIKI
-184 CSAPCEGC
+184 CSAPCEGNIS
-192 VTKEEYREIISDIK
+192 KEEYREIINDIK

-226 YANNLEFEKAQEI
+226 FAKTLEFEKAQII

-254 IVVNSSLNAE
+254 IVTNSSLNAE

-269 QIEEGII
+269 EIDEGIML
-276 VNAMRVVNG
+276 NAMKIVNG
-285 SLISSISKEVKV
+285 SLISSISKQVKA
-297 PIEEERTDIFTSAI
+297 PIEEEKINIFTTAI
-311 IQLRSQLSWESD
+311 IQLRSQLAWEGE
-323 LLILPEILPL
+323 LLIVPEILPL

-338 RQTLADTN
+338 KQTLADN
-346 EKKKLLDLCQKNALF
+346 SEKKKVLELCQKNALF

-366 IKRDTLLNPERWS
+366 IKRDTLLDPNRWAENLI
-379 KNLVLQIQK
+379 KNIQK
-388 DLNLPKPPYHMECFD
+388 DLNLPKPPYYMECFD
-403 NSNIQGAN
+403 NSNIQGCN

-437 EGPNDYDSMREILHR
+437 EGPDDYSSMKEIVYR
-452 RYSRLVKEEKQLPDL
+452 RYSRLIKEEKPLPDL

-473 KGQLAVAVET
+473 KGQLAVAVEA
-483 LEELGL
+483 LNELGI
-489 YGQIPIISIAERLE
+489 YEQIPIISIAERLE

-570 RFKSVKQI
+570 RFKSVKQLS
-578 KEAPLSEI
+578 ETPLSEI
-586 EKCIGKAKAKKVYEY
+586 EKCIGKAKAEKVFAY
-601 LQKKV
+601 LHK

>member
-1 MSFLASEQKHIET
+1 MSIEATKQKQIET

-23 GVYRFLDKDNNV
+23 GVYRFLDKEGTV

-50 YFKNDLT
+50 YFKNDFS

-65 VKKIHDIKLVVVESE
+65 VKKIHDIKLVVVENE

-110 FCVSNE
+110 FCISNE
-116 EYPRVFTTRKR
+116 EYPRIFTTRKR

-142 LLKELQDLIS
+142 LLKELQDLIG
-152 KLYPYRRCVMPMS
+152 KLYPYRRCKIPMT
-165 EESVFKNKYR
+165 EEGVLKNKYKE
-175 ACLNKQIKI
+175 CLNKQIKI
-184 CSAPCEGC
+184 CSAPCEGN
-192 VTKEEYREIISDIK
+192 VSKEEYREIINDIK

-226 YANNLEFEKAQEI
+226 FAKALEFEKAQII

-254 IVVNSSLNAE
+254 IVTNSSLNAE

-269 QIEEGII
+269 EIEEGIML
-276 VNAMRVVNG
+276 NAMKIVNG
-285 SLISSISKEVKV
+285 SLISSISKQVKA
-297 PIEEERTDIFTSAI
+297 PIEEEKINIFTTAI
-311 IQLRSQLSWESD
+311 IQLRSQLAWEGE
-323 LLILPEILPL
+323 LLIVPEILPL

-338 RQTLADTN
+338 KQTLADN
-346 EKKKLLDLCQKNALF
+346 SEKKKVLELCQKNALF

-366 IKRDTLLNPERWS
+366 IKRDTLLDPNRWAENLI
-379 KNLVLQIQK
+379 KNIQK
-388 DLNLPKPPYHMECFD
+388 DLNLPKPPYYMECFD
-403 NSNIQGAN
+403 NSNIQGCN

-437 EGPNDYDSMREILHR
+437 EGPDDYSSMKEIVYR
-452 RYSRLVKEEKQLPDL
+452 RYSRLIKEEKPLPDL

-473 KGQLAVAVET
+473 KGQLAVAVEA
-483 LEELGL
+483 LNELGI
-489 YGQIPIISIAERLE
+489 YEQIPIISIAERLE

-570 RFKSVKQI
+570 RFKSVKQLS
-578 KEAPLSEI
+578 ETPLSEI
-586 EKCIGKAKAKKVYEY
+586 EKCIGKAKAEKVFAY
-601 LQKKV
+601 LHK

>member
-1 MSFLASEQKHIET
+1 MSIEATKQKQIET

-23 GVYRFLDKDNNV
+23 GVYRFLDREGTV

-50 YFKNDLT
+50 YFKNDFS
-57 HSPKTRLL
+57 HSPKTKLL
-65 VKKIHDIKLVVVESE
+65 VKKIHDIKLVVVENE

-110 FCVSNE
+110 FCISNE

-142 LLKELQDLIS
+142 LLKELQDLIG
-152 KLYPYRRCVMPMS
+152 KLYPYRRCKIPMT
-165 EESVFKNKYR
+165 EESVLKNKYKE
-175 ACLNKQIKI
+175 CLNKQIKI
-184 CSAPCEGC
+184 CSAPCEGN
-192 VTKEEYREIISDIK
+192 VSKEEYREIINDIK

-226 YANNLEFEKAQEI
+226 FAKTLEFEKAQII

-254 IVVNSSLNAE
+254 IVTNSSLNAE

-269 QIEEGII
+269 EIEEGIML
-276 VNAMRVVNG
+276 NAMKIVNG
-285 SLISSISKEVKV
+285 SLISSISKQVKA
-297 PIEEERTDIFTSAI
+297 PIEEEKINIFTTAI
-311 IQLRSQLSWESD
+311 IQLRSQLAWEGE
-323 LLILPEILPL
+323 LLIVPEILPL

-338 RQTLADTN
+338 KQTLADN
-346 EKKKLLDLCQKNALF
+346 SEKKKVLELCQKNALF

-366 IKRDTLLNPERWS
+366 IKRDSILDPERWN

-388 DLNLPKPPYHMECFD
+388 DLNLPKPPYYMECFD
-403 NSNIQGAN
+403 NSNIQGCN

-437 EGPNDYDSMREILHR
+437 EGPDDYSSMKEIVYR
-452 RYSRLVKEEKQLPDL
+452 RYSRLIREEKPLPDL

-473 KGQLAVAVET
+473 KGQLAVAVEA
-483 LEELGL
+483 LSELGV
-489 YGQIPIISIAERLE
+489 YEQIPIISIAERLE

-570 RFKSVKQI
+570 RFKSVKQLS
-578 KEAPLSEI
+578 ETPLSEI
-586 EKCIGKAKAKKVYEY
+586 EKCIGKAKAEKVFSY
-601 LQKKV
+601 LHK

>member
-1 MSFLASEQKHIET
+1 MSIEATKQKQIET

-23 GVYRFLDKDNNV
+23 GVYRFLDREGTV

-50 YFKNDLT
+50 YFKNDLS

-65 VKKIHDIKLVVVESE
+65 VKKIHDIKLVVVENE

-110 FCVSNE
+110 FCISNE

-142 LLKELQDLIS
+142 LLKELQDLIG
-152 KLYPYRRCVMPMS
+152 KLYPYRRCKIPMT
-165 EESVFKNKYR
+165 EEGVLKNKYKE
-175 ACLNKQIKI
+175 CLNKQIKI
-184 CSAPCEGC
+184 CSAPCEGN
-192 VTKEEYREIISDIK
+192 VSKEEYREIINDIK

-226 YANNLEFEKAQEI
+226 FAKTLEFEKAQII

-254 IVVNSSLNAE
+254 IVTNSSLNAE

-269 QIEEGII
+269 EIEEGIML
-276 VNAMRVVNG
+276 NAMKIVNG
-285 SLISSISKEVKV
+285 SLISSISKQVKA
-297 PIEEERTDIFTSAI
+297 PIEEEKINIFTTAI
-311 IQLRSQLSWESD
+311 IQLRSQLAWEGE
-323 LLILPEILPL
+323 LLIVPEILPL

-338 RQTLADTN
+338 KQTLADN
-346 EKKKLLDLCQKNALF
+346 SEKKKVLELCQKNALF

-366 IKRDTLLNPERWS
+366 IKRDSILDPERWN

-388 DLNLPKPPYHMECFD
+388 DLNLPKPPYYMECFD
-403 NSNIQGAN
+403 NSNIQGCN

-437 EGPNDYDSMREILHR
+437 EGPDDYSSMKEIVYR
-452 RYSRLVKEEKQLPDL
+452 RYSRLIKEEKPLPDL

-473 KGQLAVAVET
+473 KGQLAVAVEA
-483 LEELGL
+483 LSELGI
-489 YGQIPIISIAERLE
+489 YEQIPIISIAERLE

-570 RFKSVKQI
+570 RFKSVKQ
-578 KEAPLSEI
+578 LSETS
-586 EKCIGKAKAKKVYEY
+586 
-601 LQKKV
+601 L

>member
-1 MSFLASEQKHIET
+1 MSSEIEKQKHIET

-23 GVYRFLDKDNNV
+23 GVYRFLDQDGKI
-35 IYVGKAKNLRNRVQS
+35 IYVGKAKNLKNRVQS
-50 YFKNDLT
+50 YFKNDLS

-65 VKKIHDIKLVVVESE
+65 VKKIHDIKLVVVSSE

-110 FCVSNE
+110 ICVSNE
-116 EYPRVFTTRKR
+116 EYPQILTTRKK
-127 LKDGSLYFGP
+127 LKDGSIYFGP
-137 YPNGK
+137 YPNGR
-142 LLKELQDLIS
+142 LLKELQELIG
-152 KLYPYRRCVMPMS
+152 KLYPYRRCKIPMT
-165 EESVFKNKYR
+165 EQNVLKNKYR

-192 VTKEEYREIISDIK
+192 VSKEEYREIINDIK
-206 RILRGD
+206 KILRGD
-212 FYQIKKDLKNQMMD
+212 FHQLKTSLREQMMN
-226 YANNLEFEKAQEI
+226 YAKTLEFEKAQIFKE
-239 KDKIQLLD
+239 KIQLLD
-247 AYTAKTS
+247 AYTSKTS
-254 IVVNSSLNAE
+254 IVTNSSLNAE

-269 QIEEGII
+269 ELSDGIM
-276 VNAMRVVNG
+276 VNAMKVVNG
-285 SLISSISKEVKV
+285 SLISSLSKEVKA
-297 PIEEERTDIFTSAI
+297 PIEEEIIDIFTTAI
-311 IQLRSQLSWESD
+311 IQLRSQLGWESEQ
-323 LLILPEILPL
+323 IIVPQILPL

-338 RQTLADTN
+338 KQTLADTN
-346 EKKKLLDLCQKNALF
+346 DRKKLLDLCKKNALF

-366 IKRDTLLNPERWS
+366 IKRDTILDPERWS
-379 KNLVLQIQK
+379 KNLISQIQK
-388 DLNLPKPPYHMECFD
+388 DLNLPKPPYYMECFD
-403 NSNIQGAN
+403 NSNIQGCN
-411 AVAACVVFRN
+411 AVAVCVVFRG

-437 EGPNDYDSMREILHR
+437 EGPDDYASMKEIINR
-452 RYSRLVKEEKQLPDL
+452 RYSRLIKEEKPLPDL

-473 KGQLAVAVET
+473 KGQLAVAVEA
-483 LEELGL
+483 LSELGL
-489 YGQIPIISIAERLE
+489 YPQIPIISIAERLE

-545 SKETFHTVLTQIPG
+545 SKETFYTMLTQIPG

-570 RFKSVKQI
+570 RFKSVKQL
-578 KEAPLSEI
+578 KETPLEEI
-586 EKCIGKAKAKKVYEY
+586 EKCIGKAKAQKLFTH
-601 LQKKV
+601 LQK

>member
-1 MSFLASEQKHIET
+1 MSIEATKQKQIET

-23 GVYRFLDKDNNV
+23 GVYRFLDREGTV

-50 YFKNDLT
+50 YFKNDLS

-65 VKKIHDIKLVVVESE
+65 VKKIHDIKLVVVENE

-110 FCVSNE
+110 FCISNE
-116 EYPRVFTTRKR
+116 EYPRIFTTRKR

-142 LLKELQDLIS
+142 LLKELQDLIG
-152 KLYPYRRCVMPMS
+152 KLYPYRRCKIPMT
-165 EESVFKNKYR
+165 EEGVLKNKYKE
-175 ACLNKQIKI
+175 CLNKQIKI
-184 CSAPCEGC
+184 CSAPCEGN
-192 VTKEEYREIISDIK
+192 VSKEEYREIINDIK

-226 YANNLEFEKAQEI
+226 FAKTLEFEKAQII

-254 IVVNSSLNAE
+254 IVTNSSLNAE

-269 QIEEGII
+269 EIDEGIML
-276 VNAMRVVNG
+276 NAMKIVNG
-285 SLISSISKEVKV
+285 SLISSISKQVKA
-297 PIEEERTDIFTSAI
+297 PIEEEKINIFTTAI
-311 IQLRSQLSWESD
+311 IQLRSQLAWEGE
-323 LLILPEILPL
+323 LLIVPEILPL

-338 RQTLADTN
+338 KQTLAYN
-346 EKKKLLDLCQKNALF
+346 SEKKKVLELCQKNALF

-366 IKRDTLLNPERWS
+366 IKRDTLLDPNRWAENLI
-379 KNLVLQIQK
+379 KNIQK
-388 DLNLPKPPYHMECFD
+388 DLNLPKPPYYMECFD
-403 NSNIQGAN
+403 NSNIQGCN

-437 EGPNDYDSMREILHR
+437 EGPDDYSSMKEIVYR
-452 RYSRLVKEEKQLPDL
+452 RYSRLIKEEKPLPDL

-473 KGQLAVAVET
+473 KGQLAVAVEA
-483 LEELGL
+483 LNELGV
-489 YGQIPIISIAERLE
+489 YEQIPIISIAERLE

-570 RFKSVKQI
+570 RFKSVKQLS
-578 KEAPLSEI
+578 ETPLSEI
-586 EKCIGKAKAKKVYEY
+586 EKCIGKAKAEKVFAY
-601 LQKKV
+601 LHK

>member
-1 MSFLASEQKHIET
+1 MSSEIEKQKHIET

-23 GVYRFLDKDNNV
+23 GVYRFLDQDGKI
-35 IYVGKAKNLRNRVQS
+35 IYVGKAKNLKNRVQS
-50 YFKNDLT
+50 YFKNDLS

-65 VKKIHDIKLVVVESE
+65 VKKIHDIKLVVVSSE

-110 FCVSNE
+110 ICVSNE
-116 EYPRVFTTRKR
+116 EYPQILTTRKK
-127 LKDGSLYFGP
+127 LKDGSIYFGP
-137 YPNGK
+137 YPNGR
-142 LLKELQDLIS
+142 LLKELQELIG
-152 KLYPYRRCVMPMS
+152 KLYPYRRCKIPMTAQN
-165 EESVFKNKYR
+165 VLKNKYR

-192 VTKEEYREIISDIK
+192 VSKEEYREIINDIK
-206 RILRGD
+206 KILRGD
-212 FYQIKKDLKNQMMD
+212 FHQLKTSLREQMMN
-226 YANNLEFEKAQEI
+226 YAKTLEFEKAQIFKE
-239 KDKIQLLD
+239 KIQLLD
-247 AYTAKTS
+247 AYTFKTS
-254 IVVNSSLNAE
+254 IVTNSSLNAE

-269 QIEEGII
+269 ELSDGIM
-276 VNAMRVVNG
+276 VNAMKVVNG
-285 SLISSISKEVKV
+285 SLISSLSKEVKA
-297 PIEEERTDIFTSAI
+297 PIEEEIIDIFTTAI
-311 IQLRSQLSWESD
+311 IQLRSQLGWESEQ
-323 LLILPEILPL
+323 IIVSQILPL

-338 RQTLADTN
+338 KQTLADTN
-346 EKKKLLDLCQKNALF
+346 DRKKLLDLCKKNALF

-366 IKRDTLLNPERWS
+366 IKRDTILDPERWS
-379 KNLVLQIQK
+379 KNLISQIQK
-388 DLNLPKPPYHMECFD
+388 DLNLPKPPYYMECFD
-403 NSNIQGAN
+403 NSNIQGCN
-411 AVAACVVFRN
+411 AVAACVVFRG

-437 EGPNDYDSMREILHR
+437 EGPDDYASMKEIINR
-452 RYSRLVKEEKQLPDL
+452 RYSRLIKEEKPLPDL

-473 KGQLAVAVET
+473 KGQLAVAVEA
-483 LEELGL
+483 LSELGL
-489 YGQIPIISIAERLE
+489 YPQIPIISIAERLE

-545 SKETFHTVLTQIPG
+545 SKETFHTMLTQIPG

-570 RFKSVKQI
+570 RFKSVKQL
-578 KEAPLSEI
+578 KETPLEEV
-586 EKCIGKAKAKKVYEY
+586 EKCIGKAKAQKLFTH
-601 LQKKV
+601 LQK

>member
-1 MSFLASEQKHIET
+1 MHFANLESKHLEN

-23 GVYRFLDKDNNV
+23 GVYRFLDREGTV
-35 IYVGKAKNLRNRVQS
+35 IYVGKAKNLKNRVQS
-50 YFKNDLT
+50 YFKNDLS

-80 TEALLLEN
+80 NEALLLEN

-110 FCVSNE
+110 FCISNE
-116 EYPRVFTTRKR
+116 EYPRVFTTRNKKR
-127 LKDGSLYFGP
+127 DGSLYFGP

-142 LLKELQDLIS
+142 LLKELQDLIG
-152 KLYPYRRCVMPMS
+152 KLYPYRRCKIPMT
-165 EESVFKNKYR
+165 EEGVFKNKYKE
-175 ACLNKQIKI
+175 CLNKQIKI
-184 CSAPCEGC
+184 CSAPCEGN
-192 VTKEEYREIISDIK
+192 VSKEEYREIINDIK

-226 YANNLEFEKAQEI
+226 FAKTLEFEKAQII

-254 IVVNSSLNAE
+254 IVTNSSLNAE

-269 QIEEGII
+269 EIDEGIML
-276 VNAMRVVNG
+276 NAMKIVNG
-285 SLISSISKEVKV
+285 SLISSISKQVKA
-297 PIEEERTDIFTSAI
+297 PIEEDKINIFTTAI
-311 IQLRSQLSWESD
+311 IQLRSQLAWEGE
-323 LLILPEILPL
+323 LLIVPEILPL

-338 RQTLADTN
+338 KQTLADN
-346 EKKKLLDLCQKNALF
+346 SEKKKVLELCQKNALF

-366 IKRDTLLNPERWS
+366 IKRDTLLDPNRWAENLI
-379 KNLVLQIQK
+379 KNIQK
-388 DLNLPKPPYHMECFD
+388 DLNLPKPPYYMECFD
-403 NSNIQGAN
+403 NSNIQGCN

-437 EGPNDYDSMREILHR
+437 EGPNDYASMKEIVFR
-452 RYSRLVKEEKQLPDL
+452 RYSRLIKEEKPLPDL

-473 KGQLAVAVET
+473 KGQLAVAVEA
-483 LEELGL
+483 LSELGI
-489 YGQIPIISIAERLE
+489 YEQVPIISIAERLE

-570 RFKSVKQI
+570 RFKSVKQLS
-578 KEAPLSEI
+578 ETPLSEI
-586 EKCIGKAKAKKVYEY
+586 EKCVGKAKAEKVFAY
-601 LQKKV
+601 LHK

>member
-1 MSFLASEQKHIET
+1 MSSEIEKQKHIET

-23 GVYRFLDKDNNV
+23 GVYRFLDQDGKI
-35 IYVGKAKNLRNRVQS
+35 IYVGKAKNLKNRVQS
-50 YFKNDLT
+50 YFKNDLS

-65 VKKIHDIKLVVVESE
+65 VKKIHDIKLVVVSSE

-110 FCVSNE
+110 ICVSNE
-116 EYPRVFTTRKR
+116 EYPQILTTRKK
-127 LKDGSLYFGP
+127 LKDGSIYFGP
-137 YPNGK
+137 YPNGR
-142 LLKELQDLIS
+142 LLKELQELIG
-152 KLYPYRRCVMPMS
+152 KLYPYRRCKIPMT
-165 EESVFKNKYR
+165 EQNVLKNKYR

-192 VTKEEYREIISDIK
+192 VSKEEYREIINDIK
-206 RILRGD
+206 KILRGD
-212 FYQIKKDLKNQMMD
+212 FHQLKTSLREQMMN
-226 YANNLEFEKAQEI
+226 YAKTLEFEKAQIFKE
-239 KDKIQLLD
+239 KIQLLD
-247 AYTAKTS
+247 AYTSKTS
-254 IVVNSSLNAE
+254 IVTNSSLNAE

-269 QIEEGII
+269 ELSDGIM
-276 VNAMRVVNG
+276 VNAMKVVNG
-285 SLISSISKEVKV
+285 SLISSLSKEVKA
-297 PIEEERTDIFTSAI
+297 PIEEEIIDIFTTAI
-311 IQLRSQLSWESD
+311 IQLRSQLGWESEQ
-323 LLILPEILPL
+323 IIVPQILPL

-338 RQTLADTN
+338 KQTLADTN
-346 EKKKLLDLCQKNALF
+346 DRKKLLDLCKKNALF

-366 IKRDTLLNPERWS
+366 IKRDTILDPERWS
-379 KNLVLQIQK
+379 KNLISQIQK
-388 DLNLPKPPYHMECFD
+388 DLDLPKPPYYMECFD
-403 NSNIQGAN
+403 NSNIQGCN
-411 AVAACVVFRN
+411 AVAACVVFRG

-437 EGPNDYDSMREILHR
+437 EGPDDYASMKEIINR
-452 RYSRLVKEEKQLPDL
+452 RYSRLIKEEKPLPDL

-473 KGQLAVAVET
+473 KGQLAVAVEA
-483 LEELGL
+483 LSELGL
-489 YGQIPIISIAERLE
+489 YPQIPIISIAERLE

-545 SKETFHTVLTQIPG
+545 SKETFHTMLTQIPG

-570 RFKSVKQI
+570 RFKSVKQL
-578 KEAPLSEI
+578 KETPLEEI
-586 EKCIGKAKAKKVYEY
+586 EKCIGKAKAQKLFTH
-601 LQKKV
+601 LQK

>member
-1 MSFLASEQKHIET
+1 MSSEIEKQKHIET

-23 GVYRFLDKDNNV
+23 GVYRFLDQDGKI
-35 IYVGKAKNLRNRVQS
+35 IYVGKAKNLKNRVQS
-50 YFKNDLT
+50 YFKNDLS

-65 VKKIHDIKLVVVESE
+65 VKKIHDIKLVVVSSE

-110 FCVSNE
+110 ICVSNE
-116 EYPRVFTTRKR
+116 EYPRIFTTRKR

-137 YPNGK
+137 YPNGR
-142 LLKELQDLIS
+142 LLKELQELIG
-152 KLYPYRRCVMPMS
+152 KLYPYRRCKIPMT
-165 EESVFKNKYR
+165 EQNVLKNKYR

-192 VTKEEYREIISDIK
+192 VSKEEYREIINDIK
-206 RILRGD
+206 KILRGD
-212 FYQIKKDLKNQMMD
+212 FHQLKTSLREQMMN
-226 YANNLEFEKAQEI
+226 YAKTLEFEKAQIFKE
-239 KDKIQLLD
+239 KIQLLD
-247 AYTAKTS
+247 AYTSKTS
-254 IVVNSSLNAE
+254 IVTNSSLNAE

-269 QIEEGII
+269 ELLDGIM
-276 VNAMRVVNG
+276 VNAMKVVNG
-285 SLISSISKEVKV
+285 SLISSLSKEVKA
-297 PIEEERTDIFTSAI
+297 PIEEEIIDIFTTAI
-311 IQLRSQLSWESD
+311 IQLRSQLGWESEQ
-323 LLILPEILPL
+323 IIVPQILPL

-338 RQTLADTN
+338 KQTLADTN
-346 EKKKLLDLCQKNALF
+346 DRKKLLDLCKKNALF

-366 IKRDTLLNPERWS
+366 IKRDTILDPERWS
-379 KNLVLQIQK
+379 KNLISQIQK
-388 DLNLPKPPYHMECFD
+388 DLDLPKPPYYMECFD
-403 NSNIQGAN
+403 NSNIQGCN
-411 AVAACVVFRN
+411 AVAACVVFRG

-437 EGPNDYDSMREILHR
+437 EGPDDYASMKEIINR
-452 RYSRLVKEEKQLPDL
+452 RYSRLIKEEKPLPDL

-473 KGQLAVAVET
+473 KGQLAVAVEA
-483 LEELGL
+483 LSELGL
-489 YGQIPIISIAERLE
+489 YPQIPIISIAERLE

-545 SKETFHTVLTQIPG
+545 SKETFHTMLTQIPG

-570 RFKSVKQI
+570 RFKSVKQL
-578 KEAPLSEI
+578 KETPLEEV
-586 EKCIGKAKAKKVYEY
+586 EKCIGKAKAQKLFSH
-601 LQKKV
+601 LQK

>member
-1 MSFLASEQKHIET
+1 MSIEATKQKQIET

-23 GVYRFLDKDNNV
+23 GVYRFLDREGTV

-50 YFKNDLT
+50 YFKNDFS

-65 VKKIHDIKLVVVESE
+65 VKKIHDIKLVVVENE

-110 FCVSNE
+110 FCISNE
-116 EYPRVFTTRKR
+116 EYPRIFTTRKR

-142 LLKELQDLIS
+142 LLKELQDLIG
-152 KLYPYRRCVMPMS
+152 KLYPYRRCKIPMT
-165 EESVFKNKYR
+165 EEGVLKNKYKE
-175 ACLNKQIKI
+175 CLNKQIKI
-184 CSAPCEGC
+184 CSAPCEGN
-192 VTKEEYREIISDIK
+192 VSKEEYREIINDIK

-226 YANNLEFEKAQEI
+226 FAKTLEFEKAQII

-254 IVVNSSLNAE
+254 IVTNSSLNAE

-269 QIEEGII
+269 EIDEGIML
-276 VNAMRVVNG
+276 NAMKIVNG
-285 SLISSISKEVKV
+285 SLISSISKQVKA
-297 PIEEERTDIFTSAI
+297 PIEEDKINIFTTAI
-311 IQLRSQLSWESD
+311 IQLRSQLAWEGE
-323 LLILPEILPL
+323 LLIVPEILPL

-338 RQTLADTN
+338 KQTLADN
-346 EKKKLLDLCQKNALF
+346 SEKKKVLELCQKNALF

-366 IKRDTLLNPERWS
+366 IKRDSILDPERWN

-388 DLNLPKPPYHMECFD
+388 DLNLPKPPYYMECFD
-403 NSNIQGAN
+403 NSNIQGCN

-437 EGPNDYDSMREILHR
+437 EGPDDYSSMKEIVYR
-452 RYSRLVKEEKQLPDL
+452 RYSRLIKEEKPLPDL

-473 KGQLAVAVET
+473 KGQLAVAVEA
-483 LEELGL
+483 LNELGI
-489 YGQIPIISIAERLE
+489 YEQIPIISIAERLE

-570 RFKSVKQI
+570 RFKSVKQLS
-578 KEAPLSEI
+578 ETPLSEI
-586 EKCIGKAKAKKVYEY
+586 EKCIGKAKAEKVFAY
-601 LQKKV
+601 LHK

>member
-1 MSFLASEQKHIET
+1 MSSETIKLPNIET

-23 GVYRFLDKDNNV
+23 GVYRFLDKDNTV

-50 YFKNDLT
+50 YFKNDFS

-65 VKKIHDIKLVVVESE
+65 VKKIHDIKLVVVSSE

-110 FCVSNE
+110 FCISNE
-116 EYPRVFTTRKR
+116 EYPRVFTTRKKT
-127 LKDGSLYFGP
+127 KDGSLYFGP
-137 YPNGK
+137 YPNGR
-142 LLKELQDLIS
+142 LLKELQELIS
-152 KLYPYRRCVMPMS
+152 KLYPYRRCQIPMT
-165 EESVFKNKYR
+165 EENILKNKYR

-192 VTKEEYREIISDIK
+192 VSKEEYREIINDIK
-206 RILRGD
+206 RIFRGD
-212 FYQIKKDLKNQMMD
+212 FHQIKKELKNQMMD
-226 YANNLEFEKAQEI
+226 YAKNLEFEKAQII

-247 AYTAKTS
+247 AYAAKTS
-254 IVVNSSLNAE
+254 IVTNSSLNAE

-269 QIEEGII
+269 PIQDGII
-276 VNAMRVVNG
+276 INAMKVVNG
-285 SLISSISKEVKV
+285 SLISSISKEVKA
-297 PIEEERTDIFTSAI
+297 PIEEDILEIFTTAI
-311 IQLRSQLSWESD
+311 IQLRSQLSWESPQ
-323 LLILPEILPL
+323 IIVSQILPL
-333 PEDYA
+333 PEDYTK
-338 RQTLADTN
+338 QTIADTN
-346 EKKKLLDLCQKNALF
+346 DKKKLLELCQKNALF

-366 IKRDTLLNPERWS
+366 IKRDTLTDPERWS

-388 DLNLPKPPYHMECFD
+388 DLNLPKPPYYMECFD
-403 NSNIQGAN
+403 NSNIQGCN
-411 AVAACVVFRN
+411 AVAACVVFRG

-437 EGPNDYDSMREILHR
+437 EGPDDYASMKEIVNR
-452 RYSRLVKEEKQLPDL
+452 RYSRLIKEEKPLPDL

-473 KGQLAVAVET
+473 KGQLAVAVEA
-483 LEELGL
+483 LSELGL
-489 YGQIPIISIAERLE
+489 YPQIPIISIAERLE

-545 SKETFHTVLTQIPG
+545 SKETFHTMLTQIPG

-578 KEAPLSEI
+578 KETPLEEI
-586 EKCIGKAKAKKVYEY
+586 EKCIGKAKAQKLFSH
-601 LQKKV
+601 LQK